1 MSLEKRIQY
10 LIDEYRSKYG
20 YGITIEKIEKMPDY
34 QRKLRKIKKKYEEK
48 Q

>member
-1 MSLEKRIQY
+1 MSLTDRINY
-10 LIDEYRSKYG
+10 LINEYRSKYG

-34 QRKLRKIKKKYEEK
+34 QRKLKKIKKKYGKK